1 MQTILEN
8 KDERSNSQKTSS
20 MGTII
25 CTKRISQYLEGKFVG
40 EFGSAREFLLQLKK
54 KFGGE
59 DKELVKVAELKYGG
73 RTIEEF
79 V

>member
-1 MQTILEN
+1 MYDLEVVSPWECYFQTDGLAY
-8 KDERSNSQKTSS
+8 D
-20 MGTII
+20 I
-25 CTKRISQYLEGKFVG
+25 CTKRISQNLEGKFVG
-40 EFGSAREFLLQLKK
+40 EFGLAREFLLQLKK

-59 DKELVKVAELKYGG
+59 DKELVKVTKLKYGG